1 MRRGMKPRDWLR
13 LFVPGICAGM
23 LSACSNSPRN
33 TQQQPPGFSQ
43 LPNFGYGSGQQTY
56 FPQSSSPSRSLTSSQ
71 SPKYPASF
79 PTPSFEPR
87 TAATPYGLIAYG
99 PFNPTVVTRVDGFK
113 RTPLPTRPQNLPET
127 DSEELVRMPSD
138 VVEMAASKP
147 AGGSITIVEPLTL
160 PQTVTREEPS
170 ADKVAAGSEEQ
181 PLLHAVRCFLE
192 KRPDDFRET
201 LKSLDASQ
209 RDILQTLIPL
219 MVNVSDGRLAKSDP
233 REVAAAVDQLQSLLW
248 VLRPR
253 AALVMDKFCFC
264 QQVKKFGDFQ
274 ALGSKQVFRPGDM
287 VEVYAEI
294 RNVSSVP
301 RHSEH
306 GEYRTH
312 LRSRLEIRAPSGE
325 MVKFFDC
332 SKPDETLTPQHDYY
346 QAYRFSIPDAPAG
359 AYTLNLEV
367 RDVPTARKVKQ
378 KLEFQIGQ

>member
-1 MRRGMKPRDWLR
+1 M
-13 LFVPGICAGM
+13 
-23 LSACSNSPRN
+23 
-33 TQQQPPGFSQ
+33 
-43 LPNFGYGSGQQTY
+43 PN
-56 FPQSSSPSRSLTSSQ
+56 
-71 SPKYPASF
+71 
-79 PTPSFEPR
+79 
-87 TAATPYGLIAYG
+87 
-99 PFNPTVVTRVDGFK
+99 
-113 RTPLPTRPQNLPET
+113 
-127 DSEELVRMPSD
+127 D

-147 AGGSITIVEPLTL
+147 QSGSVTIVEPLTL
-160 PQTVTREEPS
+160 PQTLTKDEQTSEKPAASGAEEP
-170 ADKVAAGSEEQ
+170 

-201 LKSLDASQ
+201 LKSLEAGQ

-233 REVAAAVDQLQSLLW
+233 REIAGAVDQLQSLLW
-248 VLRPR
+248 ALRPR

-264 QQVKKFGDFQ
+264 REVQKFGKFE
-274 ALGSKQVFRPGDM
+274 AVSAKQTFKPGDM

-301 RHSEH
+301 RRSDH

-332 SKPDETLTPQHDYY
+332 GKPDETLTPQHDYY

-367 RDVPTARKVKQ
+367 RDVPTGRKVKQ

>member
-1 MRRGMKPRDWLR
+1 MKPRDWLR
-13 LFVPGICAGM
+13 LLVPGICVGM
-23 LSACSNSPRN
+23 LSACSNSSKN
-33 TQQQPPGFSQ
+33 TQQSPPGFSQ
-43 LPNFGYGSGQQTY
+43 LPNFGYGSSQQQAY
-56 FPQSSSPSRSLTSSQ
+56 FPQSAAPSRSLASTPAS
-71 SPKYPASF
+71 KYPASF
-79 PTPSFEPR
+79 PTPSFEPK

-99 PFNPTVVTRVDGFK
+99 PFNPSAVTRIDAIK

-127 DSEELVRMPSD
+127 DAEEFVRMPND

-147 AGGSITIVEPLTL
+147 QSGSVTIVEPLTL
-160 PQTVTREEPS
+160 PQTLTTEEPS
-170 ADKVAAGSEEQ
+170 TQKPAAAGPEEP
-181 PLLHAVRCFLE
+181 PLLHALRCFLE

-201 LKSLDASQ
+201 LKTLDASQ
-209 RDILQTLIPL
+209 RDVLQTLIPL
-219 MVNVSDGRLAKSDP
+219 MVNVGDGQFAKSDP
-233 REVAAAVDQLQSLLW
+233 RELAAAVDQLQALLW

-264 QQVKKFGDFQ
+264 REVKKFGQFE
-274 ALGSKQVFRPGDM
+274 ALGSKQSFRPGDM

-301 RHSEH
+301 RRSEH

-332 SKPDETLTPQHDYY
+332 GKPDETLTPQHDYY
-346 QAYRFSIPDAPAG
+346 QAYRFSIPEAPAG

-367 RDVPTARKVKQ
+367 RDVPTGRKVKQ